1 MQVTDDASEDREVEY
16 YQLPGIAC
24 GPTKEDRAASIDM
37 RGYRVVV
44 ASHNYRV
51 NVEVEAGQTRV
62 YSTPADG
69 SEVVSEIDLQ
79 TDGTIGVK
87 TYDSGSPKAEIELL
101 ADGQATYKND
111 AGAEVVLHTDGLI
124 EQKNG
129 SQSLKTL
136 IDSLIDELIA
146 FRTTGSPTNHTTDPG
161 TVTNLTTIKTNFGG
175 LLK

>member
-1 MQVTDDASEDREVEY
+1 
-16 YQLPGIAC
+16 
-24 GPTKEDRAASIDM
+24 
-37 RGYRVVV
+37 
-44 ASHNYRV
+44 
-51 NVEVEAGQTRV
+51 
-62 YSTPADG
+62 
-69 SEVVSEIDLQ
+69 
-79 TDGTIGVK
+79 
-87 TYDSGSPKAEIELL
+87 
-101 ADGQATYKND
+101 
-111 AGAEVVLHTDGLI
+111 VLHTDGLI